1 MELRHL
7 QALVAVAEQ
16 GSFSAAA
23 DHLGTVQSNV
33 SAHVARLERELSVT
47 LVDRS
52 AGRLT
57 EEGELAVARAYRV
70 ISELEA
76 LATDVGALR
85 ADVTGTV
92 RVGMIGTTA
101 RWLLPALL
109 SDLALTHPKLKLVVT
124 EAPTS
129 GLEPLLAAGRLDLA
143 VLTHPV
149 PGRDLISEP
158 LFEEDILLVT
168 KTEID
173 PTGGRQSIDIS
184 DLAEIDLM
192 LPAPGTAFRSEVDSA
207 TKPAGVRLRPAIEV
221 DGVRLLASLTF
232 DGYGPALLP
241 STAVP
246 EFLRSSVRL
255 VTIEGMASRHVGM
268 ATRSRGLPSAPARA
282 VMSALRSRASD
293 PDRLPEGLRPAHRVR
308 QTASE
313 GAPRV
318 VGPPNG

>member
-1 MELRHL
+1 
-7 QALVAVAEQ
+7 
-16 GSFSAAA
+16 
-23 DHLGTVQSNV
+23 
-33 SAHVARLERELSVT
+33 
-47 LVDRS
+47 
-52 AGRLT
+52 
-57 EEGELAVARAYRV
+57 V

-85 ADVTGTV
+85 SEVTGTV
-92 RVGMIGTTA
+92 KVGIIGTTA

-109 SDLALTHPKLKLVVT
+109 SDLGLTHPKLKLVVT

-129 GLEPLLAAGRLDLA
+129 GLEPLLASGRLDLA

-158 LFEEDILLVT
+158 LFEEEILLVT
-168 KTEID
+168 KSDID
-173 PTGGRQSIDIS
+173 LTQGRQSIDIS
-184 DLAEIDLM
+184 DLAGIELM
-192 LPAPGTAFRSEVDSA
+192 LPAPGTAFRSEIDAA
-207 TKPAGVRLRPAIEV
+207 TKPAGFRLRPAIEL

-241 STAVP
+241 SSAVP

-255 VTIEGMASRHVGM
+255 ITIEGMARRQVGM
-268 ATRSRGLPSAPARA
+268 ATRSRGMPSAPSRA

-293 PDRLPEGLRPAHRVR
+293 PDRLPEGLRPAEKVR

-318 VGPPNG
+318 VGLPNG